1 MNQKNV
7 ISSMIPR
14 RMLEYIPVLEREAWA
29 DLVISRFEEN
39 NPELYA
45 SMALWRDIPEEEL
58 AAVQAAVIAAA
69 EQVPLAADQV
79 DMLRRE

>member
-7 ISSMIPR
+7 ISSMSPR

-29 DLVISRFEEN
+29 DRVISRFEEN
-39 NPELYA
+39 DPELYA

>member
-29 DLVISRFEEN
+29 DRVISRFEEN

-45 SMALWRDIPEEEL
+45 FMALWRDIPEEEL

>member
-14 RMLEYIPVLEREAWA
+14 RMLEYIPVLEREVWA
-29 DLVISRFEEN
+29 DRVISRFEEN

-58 AAVQAAVIAAA
+58 SAVQNAIIAAA